1 MASMP
6 RTFTL
11 FPSFALPRLGRM
23 RGHKW
28 ARLVER
34 VAELPATDPEHMAY
48 TLMMRR
54 LSHLVGP
61 KDSHVCFQPGC
72 VTCALDVLERY
83 GGSERDLMAQYRA
96 TLDEVRAFV
105 VGARE
110 AVAAQR
116 RAA

>member
-11 FPSFALPRLGRM
+11 FPTFALPKLGRM
-23 RGHKW
+23 RGRRW
-28 ARLVER
+28 SRLVER
-34 VAELPATDPEHMAY
+34 VANLPATDPEHMAY

-61 KDSHVCFQPGC
+61 RDSHVCFEPGC
-72 VTCALDVLERY
+72 VTCALDVLKRY
-83 GGSERDLMAQYRA
+83 QGSERDLMQEYHT
-96 TLDEVRAFV
+96 TLNEVKAFV
-105 VGARE
+105 VQSE
-110 AVAAQR
+110 AIVAR